1 MDISFLEA
9 FLLMFIAI
17 DPIMIVPIFANLT
30 DGFNRKQCRKVYIK
44 AFLVSTLL
52 LLTFWLFGESVLGHF
67 GIRMTSFKII
77 GGLFLIAIAY
87 NMLFDKR
94 SERKANTAEE
104 AIDDKT
110 LDDIAVFPLSI
121 PLIAGPA
128 SLTTA
133 VLLGEGKGDAL
144 GSYMISLL
152 PILLVS
158 VMTLM
163 AMIATSK
170 ISKFLGPT
178 ILTVTEKLL
187 GLLLG
192 ALAIEFIIEG
202 IETTFN
208 LV

>member
-1 MDISFLEA
+1 MNLSFLEA
-9 FLLMFIAI
+9 FLLMFIAV

-30 DGFNRKQCRKVYIK
+30 SGFNRKQYRKVYIK

-52 LLTFWLFGESVLGHF
+52 LVTFWLFGESVLGHF

-94 SERKANTAEE
+94 SERKSNTAEE
-104 AIDDKT
+104 AIDDNT
-110 LDDIAVFPLSI
+110 IDDIAVFPLSI

-128 SLTTA
+128 SLATA
-133 VLLGEGKGDAL
+133 VLLGEGKGDTFE
-144 GSYMISLL
+144 SYMLSLG

-158 VMTLM
+158 IITLI

-170 ISKFLGPT
+170 ISRFLGPT

>member
-128 SLTTA
+128 SLATA
-133 VLLGEGKGDAL
+133 VLLGEGKGDTFE
-144 GSYMISLL
+144 SYMLSLG

-158 VMTLM
+158 IITLI

-170 ISKFLGPT
+170 ISRFLGPT

>member
-1 MDISFLEA
+1 MNLSFLEA
-9 FLLMFIAI
+9 FLLMFIAV

-30 DGFNRKQCRKVYIK
+30 GGFSRDQYRKVYIK

-52 LLTFWLFGESVLGHF
+52 LVTFWLFGESVLGHF

-94 SERKANTAEE
+94 SERKTNTAEE
-104 AIDDKT
+104 AIDDNT
-110 LDDIAVFPLSI
+110 IDDIAVFPLSI

-128 SLTTA
+128 SLATA
-133 VLLGEGKGDAL
+133 VLLGEGKGDTFE
-144 GSYMISLL
+144 SYMLSLG

-158 VMTLM
+158 IITLI